1 MLKFT
6 SADDLARLPETD
18 PAHPIIADLVQRIIT
33 DTLDGP
39 YPYNPDGDG
48 FIALI
53 QEGDTDRAL
62 TEIWSDGDWGLID
75 IPWEGITLRGD
86 FYIAIFLANN
96 QYGIVFVVPRDLVKG
111 ELLEAFEEILDPPLN
126 EIQQSL
132 L

>member
-6 SADDLARLPETD
+6 SADDLARLPKTD
-18 PAHPIIADLVQRIIT
+18 PAHPIIADLIQRLII
-33 DTLDGP
+33 DTYDTEFP
-39 YPYNPDGDG
+39 YSEDGDG

-75 IPWEGITLRGD
+75 IPWEGITKHDD
-86 FYIAIFLANN
+86 FYHAIFLANN
-96 QYGIVFVVPRDLVKG
+96 QYGIVFIIPQDLVKG
-111 ELLEAFEEILDPPLN
+111 ELLELFEEIIDPALN